1 MKIFLAAQPWS
12 AEFKLAV
19 SHLKNIRIYIFPL
32 FQTLHWYDHVNNIAV
47 NLNRVNAILLKIRS
61 YVNMKTL
68 RNMYFAIFDSFHLF
82 YIVYIHI
89 YFIQTHFSFPVTSWN
104 LM

>member
-1 MKIFLAAQPWS
+1 MA

-32 FQTLHWYDHVNNIAV
+32 LQTLHWYDHVNNIAV
-47 NLNRVNAILLKIRS
+47 NLNRVNALLLKIRS

-68 RNMYFAIFDSFHLF
+68 SNIYFAIFDSFNLF
-82 YIVYIHI
+82 HIVYVHI
-89 YFIQTHFSFPVTSWN
+89 YFIQTHFSFPVTS
-104 LM
+104 